1 MYEAIEHWKQ
11 YKFNKSNDV
20 ETKEDEWNYL
30 NNEKTIKELQELDK
44 WLEELSKKNGVTKY

>member
-11 YKFNKSNDV
+11 YKLNQSNDV

-44 WLEELSKKNGVTKY
+44 WLEELSKKNGTTNY